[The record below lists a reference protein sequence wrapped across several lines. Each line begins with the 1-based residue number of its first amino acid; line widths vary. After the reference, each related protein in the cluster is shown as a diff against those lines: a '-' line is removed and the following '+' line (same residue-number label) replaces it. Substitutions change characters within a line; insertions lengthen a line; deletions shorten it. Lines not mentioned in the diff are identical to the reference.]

1 MKRSYRE
8 TPETIKGTFAEY
20 AKTIGFSWKEF
31 VMSVPSPM
39 FLVTSYKSNGQ
50 PNACM
55 QGWTTFTS
63 ANHGNGSYAIL
74 GSVNK
79 NGHLYETLKETRE
92 AVINFMSAEAYDACM
107 ATIRNNQFEADE
119 ITASGLTA
127 EPASWVNAPMVRE
140 CFMNLE
146 CRYVWE
152 KEIVPGD
159 DHTVVCLEV
168 LGAHIDEAYL
178 DDKTGEQ
185 GLLYNIHHQIN
196 PEKDKKQPT
205 IMRAYSRKKLIWGN
219 TDGGG
224 VMLERPYV

>member
-1 MKRSYRE
+1 MKLSYRE
-8 TPETIKGTFAEY
+8 TPEKIKGTFAEY
-20 AKTIGFSWKEF
+20 AKSIGFSWKEF

-39 FLVTSYKSNGQ
+39 FLVTTYKSNGL

-63 ANHGNGSYAIL
+63 ANHGNGYYAIL

-79 NGHLYETLKETRE
+79 NGHLYATLQEKRE
-92 AVINFMSAEAYDACM
+92 AVINFMSAEYYDACM
-107 ATIRNNQFEADE
+107 ATIQNNQLEADE

-127 EPASWVNAPMVRE
+127 ETAAWVNAPMVRE

-159 DHTVVCLEV
+159 DHAVVCLEV

-178 DDKTGEQ
+178 DDKTGEK

-196 PEKDKKQPT
+196 PEKNEKTAHDY
-205 IMRAYSRKKLIWGN
+205 AGVLHRKIDMG
-219 TDGGG
+219 
-224 VMLERPYV
+224 EY

>member
-8 TPETIKGTFAEY
+8 MPENIKGTFGEY
-20 AKTIGFSWKEF
+20 AKSIGFSWKEF
-31 VMSVPSPM
+31 VMTVPSPL
-39 FLVTSYKSNGQ
+39 FLVTTYKSNGL

-55 QGWTTFTS
+55 QSWACFTS
-63 ANHGNGSYAIL
+63 ANHGEGYYAIL

-79 NGHLYETLKETRE
+79 GGHLYATMKETGC
-92 AVINFMSAEAYDACM
+92 AVINFMAPAQYDACM
-107 ATIRNNQFEADE
+107 ASIRNNQMETDE
-119 ITASGLTA
+119 IAASGLTS
-127 EPASWVNAPMVRE
+127 EPAEWVNAPMARE

-146 CRYVWE
+146 CKYLWE

-159 DHTVVCLEV
+159 DHAVVCLEV

-196 PEKDKKQPT
+196 PEKNEKTAHDFAGVLHKK
-205 IMRAYSRKKLIWGN
+205 IDMGEY
-219 TDGGG
+219 
-224 VMLERPYV
+224 

>member
-1 MKRSYRE
+1 MKHSYRE
-8 TPETIKGTFAEY
+8 TPETIKGSFTEY

-39 FLVTSYKSNGQ
+39 FLVTTYKSNGL

-55 QGWTTFTS
+55 QGWSAFTS
-63 ANHGNGSYAIL
+63 ANHGEGYYAIL

-79 NGHLYETLKETRE
+79 NGHLYATLKEKRE
-92 AVINFMSAEAYDACM
+92 AVINFMSAEFYDACM
-107 ATIRNNQFEADE
+107 ATIRNNQLEADE
-119 ITASGLTA
+119 ITASGLTP
-127 EPASWVNAPMVRE
+127 EPAAWVNAPMVRE

-159 DHTVVCLEV
+159 DHAVVCLEV

-178 DDKTGEQ
+178 SDRTGDQ
-185 GLLYNIHHQIN
+185 GILYNIHHQIN
-196 PEKDKKQPT
+196 PEIDAKTAHDY
-205 IMRAYSRKKLIWGN
+205 AGVLHRKIDMG
-219 TDGGG
+219 
-224 VMLERPYV
+224 EY